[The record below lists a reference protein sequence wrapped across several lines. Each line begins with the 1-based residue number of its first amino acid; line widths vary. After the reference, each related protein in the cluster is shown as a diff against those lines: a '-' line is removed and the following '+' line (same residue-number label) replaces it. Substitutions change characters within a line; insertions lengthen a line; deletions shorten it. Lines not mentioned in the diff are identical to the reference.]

1 MVPYLC
7 IYVPAYYPLPIA
19 SIDPGDHICLFSRSS
34 PIEPRD
40 HISLLPRGLSPPR
53 PQLPTCRHAISCDTL
68 QHPPSIP
75 YCPCR
80 QHLRYRQRQYR
91 QHQYCQHQYRQ
102 HQYRQHQYRQH
113 QYIVNINIVNIN
125 ILQHHPSIPSLLS
138 ASTHHHHSQHHQH
151 HPTIMS
157 LSSASTHHH

>member
-80 QHLRYRQRQYR
+80 QHLRYRQ
-91 QHQYCQHQYRQ
+91 
-102 HQYRQHQYRQH
+102 HQYRQH
-113 QYIVNINIVNIN
+113 QYIVNINI
-125 ILQHHPSIPSLLS
+125 LQHHPSVPSLLS

-151 HPTIMS
+151 NPTILS